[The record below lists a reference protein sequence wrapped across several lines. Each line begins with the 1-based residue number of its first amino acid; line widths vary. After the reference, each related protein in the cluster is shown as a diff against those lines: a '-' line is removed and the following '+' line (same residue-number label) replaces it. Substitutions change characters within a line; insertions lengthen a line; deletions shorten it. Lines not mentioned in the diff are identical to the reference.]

1 MLDDKKKE
9 NIDIAIA
16 LFKQAIKQDSYYAL
30 AFAGLG
36 DAYLKKYISTRA
48 LEIVDKVQSSCK
60 SAIEISDSL
69 AKPHITL
76 GILYT
81 ETDRFEEAVKEFEQ
95 ALRCDPAKSD
105 ALLELAF
112 TYEKFGKQDKAEEI
126 YKKTIDLKPNYWNAY
141 SSLGGFYHDKGRIEE
156 AEKMFLRS
164 TELMTENISDY
175 NSLMAVYYLMD
186 QNESAEAMFEK
197 SIAIKPNA
205 EAYSNMG
212 TLYFFKQRYADA
224 LNMYKGAIDL
234 GEDLGESEVIIRLNL
249 ADSYRYTPG
258 NQQKALEAYR
268 HAIQLAQKNLES
280 DPQDADVL
288 SYLAICY
295 AKSGDSKNALAKIS
309 EARKLAPDDMP
320 ILCSSILVYEIIDQR
335 DKALEVLQEY
345 IERGGSMEEVF
356 ADPEL
361 RKLRTDP
368 RYQQLVE
375 KKLP

>member
-1 MLDDKKKE
+1 
-9 NIDIAIA
+9 
-16 LFKQAIKQDSYYAL
+16 
-30 AFAGLG
+30 
-36 DAYLKKYISTRA
+36 
-48 LEIVDKVQSSCK
+48 
-60 SAIEISDSL
+60 
-69 AKPHITL
+69 
-76 GILYT
+76 
-81 ETDRFEEAVKEFEQ
+81 
-95 ALRCDPAKSD
+95 
-105 ALLELAF
+105 
-112 TYEKFGKQDKAEEI
+112 
-126 YKKTIDLKPNYWNAY
+126 
-141 SSLGGFYHDKGRIEE
+141 
-156 AEKMFLRS
+156 
-164 TELMTENISDY
+164 
-175 NSLMAVYYLMD
+175 
-186 QNESAEAMFEK
+186 
-197 SIAIKPNA
+197 
-205 EAYSNMG
+205 MG
-212 TLYFFKQRYADA
+212 TLYFFQQRYADA

-268 HAIQLAQKNLES
+268 RAIQLAQKNLES

-309 EARKLAPDDMP
+309 EARRLAPDDMP

-375 KKLP
+375 KKVP